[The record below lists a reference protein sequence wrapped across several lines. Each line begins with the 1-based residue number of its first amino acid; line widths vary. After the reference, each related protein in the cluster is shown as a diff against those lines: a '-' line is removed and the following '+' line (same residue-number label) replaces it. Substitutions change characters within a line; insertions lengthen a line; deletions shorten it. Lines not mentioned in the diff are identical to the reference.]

1 MGGIVWNE
9 WARLMCLTSSFV
21 IFVGGMMGVFQP
33 LPAFSVLGNLSG
45 LYAMPLPILPVILV
59 VLGIM
64 IWVME
69 YPLILSDYF
78 NGPSSYM
85 PKVAFYIPVAVLSL
99 LEAQTLNGGV
109 YLAIGTI
116 AYMMAV
122 RADFLKQ
129 ASASGSFGRRMP

>member
-33 LPAFSVLGNLSG
+33 LPAFSVLG
-45 LYAMPLPILPVILV
+45 

-64 IWVME
+64 VWVME

-78 NGPSSYM
+78 NGPRSYM

-99 LEAQTLNGGV
+99 LEAQSLNGGV